1 MSGVCDHSS
10 QSLMFSIAS
19 ATAAAHKSTCNLCQ
33 QCEQRSLC
41 SLLLSVM
48 TQSHGQLRAVST
60 VQHMCLQSSFAI
72 CQSSTAAKVA
82 YLGMLQVKG
91 NVFKNK
97 RVLMEAIHRQKA
109 EKMREK
115 AIADQ
120 FEARRTKNK
129 QARERKKERRE
140 DRLTSVSSSVQLA
153 QL

>member
-1 MSGVCDHSS
+1 MLSNG
-10 QSLMFSIAS
+10 MFW
-19 ATAAAHKSTCNLCQ
+19 
-33 QCEQRSLC
+33 
-41 SLLLSVM
+41 VP
-48 TQSHGQLRAVST
+48 
-60 VQHMCLQSSFAI
+60 
-72 CQSSTAAKVA
+72 
-82 YLGMLQVKG
+82 QVKG

-140 DRLTSVSSSVQLA
+140 DRLTTVSFSMQLCYVA
-153 QL
+153 AAVKQGRSP